1 MMIAADYSQIELRI
15 LAHLSG
21 DKNLIKAFKEGED
34 IHSFTAS
41 LIFDIKEKDVTDD
54 MRNSAK
60 RVNFGIIYGISAF
73 GLANDLKVTQ
83 PEAQEFIDKYFHRY
97 PAVKKFMDNEIKKCE
112 KNGYVTTL
120 LNRRRYIPEINSK
133 NGAMKQFAQRQAI
146 NTPVQGSAA
155 DLIKLAMINIQR
167 EIKEQKLKTKMIS
180 TVHDELIF
188 ESPPKEKTTVVDLI
202 RDKMMHAVTLVVPI
216 EVNVKVGKNWLEM
229 EEV

>member
-1 MMIAADYSQIELRI
+1 
-15 LAHLSG
+15 
-21 DKNLIKAFKEGED
+21 
-34 IHSFTAS
+34 
-41 LIFDIKEKDVTDD
+41 
-54 MRNSAK
+54 
-60 RVNFGIIYGISAF
+60 
-73 GLANDLKVTQ
+73 
-83 PEAQEFIDKYFHRY
+83 
-97 PAVKKFMDNEIKKCE
+97 
-112 KNGYVTTL
+112 
-120 LNRRRYIPEINSK
+120 
-133 NGAMKQFAQRQAI
+133 MKQFAQRQAI

-202 RDKMMHAVTLVVPI
+202 RDKMMHAVTLIVPI